1 MDEPTHVTAVGA
13 APALEAG
20 PARSR
25 SRDRSRAR
33 DRNRSRGISPARG
46 EPPASGGSPARG
58 EAPAGHQAR
67 GEFPRG
73 GTRERIQA
81 IALEL
86 FAEQGYEK
94 TSLREIAERL
104 GVTKAALYYHF
115 KSKEDIVRSFV
126 EDYRAELE
134 QVIVWGASQPPTP
147 ETRAEILARYTD
159 IVSGQ
164 LAVIR
169 FMEQNQAAMH
179 TLMSDSSARKKLFRD
194 QFMSLSDLITPPG
207 SALADRIRAA
217 MAVVSIGMASMLFQ
231 REAASPEELHD
242 AVLKVA
248 CDLADAKTP

>member
-1 MDEPTHVTAVGA
+1 MDEPTRATARGA
-13 APALEAG
+13 APALEVA
-20 PARSR
+20 PARGR
-25 SRDRSRAR
+25 NRSRA
-33 DRNRSRGISPARG
+33 RNRSRGA
-46 EPPASGGSPARG
+46 SPARG
-58 EAPAGHQAR
+58 EAPVRHRAR
-67 GEFPRG
+67 GDLPRG
-73 GTRERIQA
+73 GTRERIRE

-115 KSKEDIVRSFV
+115 RSKEDIVRSFI

-134 QVIVWGASQPPTP
+134 KVISWGASQPRTP
-147 ETRAEILARYTD
+147 ESRAEILARYAD
-159 IVSGQ
+159 IVSEQ

-179 TLMSDSSARKKLFRD
+179 SLMSDSGARKKLFRD

-207 SALADRIRAA
+207 AALADRIRAA

>member
-1 MDEPTHVTAVGA
+1 MDEPTRATARGA
-13 APALEAG
+13 APALEVAPAG
-20 PARSR
+20 GRN
-25 SRDRSRAR
+25 RSRA
-33 DRNRSRGISPARG
+33 RNRSRGVSPARG
-46 EPPASGGSPARG
+46 ETPVRHRARG
-58 EAPAGHQAR
+58 EPT
-67 GEFPRG
+67 RG
-73 GTRERIQA
+73 GTRERIQE

-115 KSKEDIVRSFV
+115 RSKEDIVRSFI

-134 QVIVWGASQPPTP
+134 KVISWGASQPRTP
-147 ETRAEILARYTD
+147 ESRGEILARYAD
-159 IVSGQ
+159 IVSEQ

-179 TLMSDSSARKKLFRD
+179 SLMSDTGARKKMFRD
-194 QFMSLSDLITPPG
+194 QFMSLCDLLAPPG
-207 SALADRIRAA
+207 AALADRVRAVA
-217 MAVVSIGMASMLFQ
+217 AVITIGMSPMILQ

-248 CDLADAKTP
+248 WELADAKAPGPGPPPAG

>member
-1 MDEPTHVTAVGA
+1 MNEPTSTIALGTV
-13 APALEAG
+13 PALEAA

-25 SRDRSRAR
+25 TRT
-33 DRNRSRGISPARG
+33 RNRSRGASPARG
-46 EPPASGGSPARG
+46 ESPVRQRAR
-58 EAPAGHQAR
+58 AQS
-67 GEFPRG
+67 PRG
-73 GTRERIQA
+73 GTRERIQS

-134 QVIVWGASQPPTP
+134 QVIAWGASQPRTP
-147 ETRAEILARYTD
+147 ETRAEVLRRYTE
-159 IVSGQ
+159 IVGEQ

-179 TLMSDSSARKKLFRD
+179 TLMSDSGARKKMFRD
-194 QFMSLSDLITPPG
+194 QFMSLCDLLAPPG
-207 SALADRIRAA
+207 AALADRVRAVA
-217 MAVVSIGMASMLFQ
+217 AVITIGMSPMILQ
-231 REAASPEELHD
+231 REAASPDELHD
-242 AVLKVA
+242 AVLAVA
-248 CDLADAKTP
+248 RDLADANLP

>member
-1 MDEPTHVTAVGA
+1 MDEPTRVTALGA
-13 APALEAG
+13 TPALEVAPP

-25 SRDRSRAR
+25 AR
-33 DRNRSRGISPARG
+33 GRNRSRGVSPARG
-46 EPPASGGSPARG
+46 ESPVRHRAR
-58 EAPAGHQAR
+58 A
-67 GEFPRG
+67 EFPRG

-134 QVIVWGASQPPTP
+134 QVIAWGASQPRTP
-147 ETRAEILARYTD
+147 QSRAEILRRYSE
-159 IVSGQ
+159 IVSEQ

-179 TLMSDSSARKKLFRD
+179 TLMSDSGARKKMFRD
-194 QFMSLSDLITPPG
+194 QFMGLCDLITPPG
-207 SALADRIRAA
+207 AALADRVRAA
-217 MAVVSIGMASMLFQ
+217 TAVLSIGMSSLLFQ
-231 REAASPEELHD
+231 REAASPGELHD

-248 CDLADAKTP
+248 YDLADAKAP

>member
-1 MDEPTHVTAVGA
+1 MNEPTSTIALGTVPAVEA
-13 APALEAG
+13 A

-25 SRDRSRAR
+25 TRT
-33 DRNRSRGISPARG
+33 RNRSRGASPARG
-46 EPPASGGSPARG
+46 ESPVRQRAR
-58 EAPAGHQAR
+58 AQS
-67 GEFPRG
+67 PRG
-73 GTRERIQA
+73 GTRERIQS

-134 QVIVWGASQPPTP
+134 QVIAWGASQPRTP
-147 ETRAEILARYTD
+147 GTRAEILRRYAG
-159 IVSGQ
+159 IVGEQ

-179 TLMSDSSARKKLFRD
+179 TLMSDSGARKKMFRD

-207 SALADRIRAA
+207 AALADRIRAA
-217 MAVVSIGMASMLFQ
+217 MAVVSIGMASLLFQ

-248 CDLADAKTP
+248 RDLADAKTP

>member
-1 MDEPTHVTAVGA
+1 MDEPTRGTARGA
-13 APALEAG
+13 APALGAAKARG
-20 PARSR
+20 RSR
-25 SRDRSRAR
+25 SRV
-33 DRNRSRGISPARG
+33 RNRSRGASPVRG
-46 EPPASGGSPARG
+46 ESPVR
-58 EAPAGHQAR
+58 HRAR

-73 GTRERIQA
+73 GTRERIQE

-115 KSKEDIVRSFV
+115 RSKEDIVRSFV

-134 QVIVWGASQPPTP
+134 KVIAWGASQPRTP
-147 ETRAEILARYTD
+147 QSRAEILARYAD
-159 IVSGQ
+159 IVSEQ

-179 TLMSDSSARKKLFRD
+179 SLMSESGARKKMFRD
-194 QFMSLSDLITPPG
+194 QFMSLCDLLAPPG
-207 SALADRIRAA
+207 AALADRARAVA
-217 MAVVSIGMASMLFQ
+217 AVITVGMSPMILQ

-242 AVLKVA
+242 AVLGVA
-248 CDLADAKTP
+248 RELADAELR

>member
-1 MDEPTHVTAVGA
+1 MNEPTRATAPGA
-13 APALEAG
+13 APALETA
-20 PARSR
+20 PARGR
-25 SRDRSRAR
+25 NRSRA
-33 DRNRSRGISPARG
+33 RNRSRGASPARG
-46 EPPASGGSPARG
+46 ESPVRHRARG
-58 EAPAGHQAR
+58 EL
-67 GEFPRG
+67 PRG
-73 GTRERIQA
+73 GTRERIQE

-115 KSKEDIVRSFV
+115 RSKEDIVRSFI

-134 QVIVWGASQPPTP
+134 KVISWGASQPRTP
-147 ETRAEILARYTD
+147 ENRAEILARYAD
-159 IVSGQ
+159 IVGEQ

-179 TLMSDSSARKKLFRD
+179 SLMSDSGARKKMFRD

-207 SALADRIRAA
+207 AALADRIRAM
-217 MAVVSIGMASMLFQ
+217 MAVISIGMASMLFQ

-248 CDLADAKTP
+248 WDLADAKAPGPGGPTPAGQRGS

>member
-1 MDEPTHVTAVGA
+1 MDEPTRVTTLGA
-13 APALEAG
+13 APAVGVAPAPARG
-20 PARSR
+20 RARSR
-25 SRDRSRAR
+25 SR
-33 DRNRSRGISPARG
+33 SRGVSPARG
-46 EPPASGGSPARG
+46 ESPVRHR
-58 EAPAGHQAR
+58 AGA
-67 GEFPRG
+67 EFPRG
-73 GTRERIQA
+73 GTRERIRS

-134 QVIVWGASQPPTP
+134 QVIAWGASQPRTP
-147 ETRAEILARYTD
+147 ESRAEILRRYSG
-159 IVSGQ
+159 IVGEQ

-179 TLMSDSSARKKLFRD
+179 SLMSDSGARKKMFRD
-194 QFMSLSDLITPPG
+194 QFMSLCDLITPPG
-207 SALADRIRAA
+207 APLADRVRAA
-217 MAVVSIGMASMLFQ
+217 MAVVSIGMCSLLFQ

-242 AVLKVA
+242 VVLKVA
-248 CDLADAKTP
+248 CDLADATAP

>member
-1 MDEPTHVTAVGA
+1 MDEPTRTTTLGP
-13 APALEAG
+13 APALEAA
-20 PARSR
+20 PAVEAAPGRGR
-25 SRDRSRAR
+25 SRDRTRARGRSRAR
-33 DRNRSRGISPARG
+33 GV
-46 EPPASGGSPARG
+46 SPARG
-58 EAPAGHQAR
+58 EAPASQRAR

-134 QVIVWGASQPPTP
+134 QVIAWGASQPRTP
-147 ETRAEILARYTD
+147 GTRAEILRRYTG
-159 IVSGQ
+159 IVSEQ

-169 FMEQNQAAMH
+169 FMEQNQATMH
-179 TLMSDSSARKKLFRD
+179 TLMSDSGARKKMFRD
-194 QFMSLSDLITPPG
+194 QFMSLCDLLAPPG
-207 SALADRIRAA
+207 AALADRVRAVA
-217 MAVVSIGMASMLFQ
+217 AVITIGMSPMILQ
-231 REAASPEELHD
+231 REAADPDELQD
-242 AVLKVA
+242 AVLGVA
-248 CDLADAKTP
+248 RELADAELR

>member
-1 MDEPTHVTAVGA
+1 MTEPTRATTLGA
-13 APALEAG
+13 APAVDVSA
-20 PARSR
+20 ARTRSR
-25 SRDRSRAR
+25 SRSRTRAR
-33 DRNRSRGISPARG
+33 GTSPARG
-46 EPPASGGSPARG
+46 ESPVRRR
-58 EAPAGHQAR
+58 AR

-73 GTRERIQA
+73 GTRERIQE

-115 KSKEDIVRSFV
+115 RSKEDIVRSFV

-134 QVIVWGASQPPTP
+134 KVISWGASQPRTP
-147 ETRAEILARYTD
+147 ESRAEILARYAD
-159 IVSGQ
+159 IVSEQ

-179 TLMSDSSARKKLFRD
+179 SLMSESGARKKMFRD
-194 QFMSLSDLITPPG
+194 QFMSLCDLLAPPG
-207 SALADRIRAA
+207 AALADRVRAVA
-217 MAVVSIGMASMLFQ
+217 AVITIGMSPMILQ

-242 AVLKVA
+242 AVLGVA
-248 CDLADAKTP
+248 RELADAELP

>member
-1 MDEPTHVTAVGA
+1 MNEPTRTITLGTV
-13 APALEAG
+13 PALEAAPA

-25 SRDRSRAR
+25 TRT
-33 DRNRSRGISPARG
+33 RNRSR
-46 EPPASGGSPARG
+46 GGSPARG
-58 EAPAGHQAR
+58 ESPARRRAR
-67 GEFPRG
+67 AESPRG
-73 GTRERIQA
+73 GTRERIQS

-134 QVIVWGASQPPTP
+134 QVIAWGASQPPTP
-147 ETRAEILARYTD
+147 ETRAEILRRYTG
-159 IVSGQ
+159 IVGEQ

-179 TLMSDSSARKKLFRD
+179 TLMSDSGARKKMFRD
-194 QFMSLSDLITPPG
+194 QFMSLCDLLAPPG
-207 SALADRIRAA
+207 AALADRVRAVA
-217 MAVVSIGMASMLFQ
+217 AVITIGMSPMILQ
-231 REAASPEELHD
+231 REAASPDELHD
-242 AVLKVA
+242 AVLAVA
-248 CDLADAKTP
+248 SELADAELP

>member
-1 MDEPTHVTAVGA
+1 MRRGKMDEPTRATARGA
-13 APALEAG
+13 APALELA
-20 PARSR
+20 PARGRNR
-25 SRDRSRAR
+25 SRV
-33 DRNRSRGISPARG
+33 RNRSRGASPARG
-46 EPPASGGSPARG
+46 ESPVRRRG
-58 EAPAGHQAR
+58 RAD
-67 GEFPRG
+67 FPGG
-73 GTRERIQA
+73 GTRERIQS

-134 QVIVWGASQPPTP
+134 QVIAWGASQPPTP
-147 ETRAEILARYTD
+147 ETRAEILARYAN
-159 IVSGQ
+159 IVGEQ

-179 TLMSDSSARKKLFRD
+179 TLMSDSGARKKMFRD
-194 QFMSLSDLITPPG
+194 QFMSLCDLLAPPG
-207 SALADRIRAA
+207 AALADRVRAIT
-217 MAVVSIGMASMLFQ
+217 AVITIGMSPMILQ

-242 AVLKVA
+242 AVLGVA
-248 CDLADAKTP
+248 RELAGAELP

>member
-58 EAPAGHQAR
+58 EAPAGHRAR

-134 QVIVWGASQPPTP
+134 QVIAWGASQPPTS
-147 ETRAEILARYTD
+147 ETRAEILRRYTG
-159 IVSGQ
+159 IVGEQ

-179 TLMSDSSARKKLFRD
+179 TLMSDSGARKKMFRD
-194 QFMSLSDLITPPG
+194 QFMSLCDLLAPPG
-207 SALADRIRAA
+207 AALADRVRAVA
-217 MAVVSIGMASMLFQ
+217 AVITIGMSPMILQ
-231 REAASPEELHD
+231 REAASPDELHD
-242 AVLKVA
+242 AVLAVA
-248 CDLADAKTP
+248 RELADAKLP

>member
-1 MDEPTHVTAVGA
+1 MDEPTRATARGA
-13 APALEAG
+13 APALEVA
-20 PARSR
+20 PARGR
-25 SRDRSRAR
+25 NRSRAR
-33 DRNRSRGISPARG
+33 TRARGASPARG
-46 EPPASGGSPARG
+46 ESPAR
-58 EAPAGHQAR
+58 QRAR
-67 GEFPRG
+67 GDLPRG
-73 GTRERIQA
+73 GTRERIRE

-115 KSKEDIVRSFV
+115 RSKEDIVRSFI

-134 QVIVWGASQPPTP
+134 KVIAWGASQPRTP
-147 ETRAEILARYTD
+147 ESRAEILARYAD
-159 IVSGQ
+159 IVGEQ

-179 TLMSDSSARKKLFRD
+179 SLMSDSGARKKMFRD

-207 SALADRIRAA
+207 AALADRIRAT
-217 MAVVSIGMASMLFQ
+217 MAVVSIGMASLLFQ

-248 CDLADAKTP
+248 WDLADAKAPGPGGPTPTA

>member
-1 MDEPTHVTAVGA
+1 MNEPTRTITLGTV
-13 APALEAG
+13 PALEAAPA

-25 SRDRSRAR
+25 TRT
-33 DRNRSRGISPARG
+33 RNRSR
-46 EPPASGGSPARG
+46 GGSPARG
-58 EAPAGHQAR
+58 ESPARRRAR
-67 GEFPRG
+67 AESPRG
-73 GTRERIQA
+73 GTRERIQS

-134 QVIVWGASQPPTP
+134 QVIAWGASQPPTP
-147 ETRAEILARYTD
+147 ETRAEILRRYTG
-159 IVSGQ
+159 IVGEQ

-179 TLMSDSSARKKLFRD
+179 TLMSDSGARKKMFRD
-194 QFMSLSDLITPPG
+194 QFMSLCDLLAPPG
-207 SALADRIRAA
+207 AALADRVRAVA
-217 MAVVSIGMASMLFQ
+217 AVITIGMSPMILQ
-231 REAASPEELHD
+231 REAASPDELHD
-242 AVLKVA
+242 AVLAVA
-248 CDLADAKTP
+248 GELADAELP

>member
-1 MDEPTHVTAVGA
+1 MNEPTRATTPLGA
-13 APALEAG
+13 APALEVAPA

-25 SRDRSRAR
+25 TRT
-33 DRNRSRGISPARG
+33 RNRSRGVSPARG
-46 EPPASGGSPARG
+46 GSPVR
-58 EAPAGHQAR
+58 HRAR

-126 EDYRAELE
+126 EDYRAELQ
-134 QVIVWGASQPPTP
+134 QVIAWGASQPRTP
-147 ETRAEILARYTD
+147 ETRAEILRRYAG
-159 IVSGQ
+159 IVSEQ

-179 TLMSDSSARKKLFRD
+179 TLMSDSGARKKMFRD
-194 QFMSLSDLITPPG
+194 QFMSLCDLLAPPG
-207 SALADRIRAA
+207 APLADRVRAVA
-217 MAVVSIGMASMLFQ
+217 AVITIGMSPMILQ
-231 REAASPEELHD
+231 REAASPEGLHD
-242 AVLKVA
+242 AVLGVA
-248 CDLADAKTP
+248 RELADAELP

>member
-1 MDEPTHVTAVGA
+1 MNEPTRTTTLGA
-13 APALEAG
+13 PPALEVA
-20 PARSR
+20 PAPGRSR
-25 SRDRSRAR
+25 SRA
-33 DRNRSRGISPARG
+33 RNRSRGASPARG
-46 EPPASGGSPARG
+46 ESPVR
-58 EAPAGHQAR
+58 HRAR

-73 GTRERIQA
+73 GTRERIQE

-134 QVIVWGASQPPTP
+134 QVIAWGASQPRTP
-147 ETRAEILARYTD
+147 ESRAEILARYAS
-159 IVSGQ
+159 IVSEQ

-179 TLMSDSSARKKLFRD
+179 TLMSDSGARKKMFRD
-194 QFMSLSDLITPPG
+194 QFMSLCDLLAPPG
-207 SALADRIRAA
+207 AALADRVRAVA
-217 MAVVSIGMASMLFQ
+217 AVITIGMSPMILQ
-231 REAASPEELHD
+231 REAASPEELHG
-242 AVLKVA
+242 AVLGVA
-248 CDLADAKTP
+248 RELADAKAP